1 MTKKKD
7 YTTKNPHK
15 QTIPIIIDQDGFP
28 IPKIETPVQRR
39 FECIC
44 PICQFAGAKLQL
56 TTKGTY
62 LVQCNECK
70 MILYLNHSISISLFR
85 GMQKFFEDNPDL
97 KDILTKA
104 IVENAP
110 TSSSEL
116 WSHYKWQ
123 LKINNMVISL
133 TFKISKSCYH

>member
-7 YTTKNPHK
+7 GTTKPIPK
-15 QTIPIIIDQDGFP
+15 QTIPIVIDQDGFP
-28 IPKIETPVQRR
+28 VPKIETPVHRR

-44 PICQFAGAKLQL
+44 PICQFGGAKLQL

-85 GMQKFFEDNPDL
+85 GMQRFFEDNPDL
-97 KDILTKA
+97 KEILTKA

-110 TSSSEL
+110 TSASE
-116 WSHYKWQ
+116 
-123 LKINNMVISL
+123 M
-133 TFKISKSCYH
+133 

>member
-1 MTKKKD
+1 MTKKK
-7 YTTKNPHK
+7 TTTTEKEK
-15 QTIPIIIDQDGFP
+15 KILPIVIAADGFP
-28 IPKIETPVQRR
+28 VPQIESPIQRR

-44 PICQFAGAKLQL
+44 PVCQFNGAKLQL

-85 GMQKFFEDNPDL
+85 GLQKFLEENSDL
-97 KDILTKA
+97 KDILIKA

-110 TSSSEL
+110 KSSQDL
-116 WSHYKWQ
+116 
-123 LKINNMVISL
+123 
-133 TFKISKSCYH
+133 

>member
-1 MTKKKD
+1 MFKKEVKMNKKKSSAVE
-7 YTTKNPHK
+7 KEK
-15 QTIPIIIDQDGFP
+15 KILPIVIAKDGFP
-28 IPKIETPVQRR
+28 VPQIESPIQRR

-44 PICQFAGAKLQL
+44 PICQFSGAKLQL

-85 GMQKFFEDNPDL
+85 GFQKFLEENSDL
-97 KDILTKA
+97 KEILIKA

-110 TSSSEL
+110 KSSQEL
-116 WSHYKWQ
+116 
-123 LKINNMVISL
+123 
-133 TFKISKSCYH
+133 